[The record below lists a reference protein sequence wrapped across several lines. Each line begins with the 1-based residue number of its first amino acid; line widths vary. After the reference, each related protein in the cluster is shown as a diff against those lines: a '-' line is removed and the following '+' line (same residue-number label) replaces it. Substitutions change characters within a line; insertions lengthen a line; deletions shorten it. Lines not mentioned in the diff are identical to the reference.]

1 MKKNKI
7 LKYWN
12 LRAKKKLLKCT
23 NDLNLENNEI
33 DIFLSLIKKKSTVLD
48 IGCGDGELLRKLK
61 KNRCKCYGVDFS
73 QNLIQEAKKKI
84 KGYKIFLFRYE

>member
-7 LKYWN
+7 LEYWN

-33 DIFLSLIKKKSTVLD
+33 DIFLALIKKK
-48 IGCGDGELLRKLK
+48 INC
-61 KNRCKCYGVDFS
+61 
-73 QNLIQEAKKKI
+73 
-84 KGYKIFLFRYE
+84 FRYWLW

>member
-1 MKKNKI
+1 M
-7 LKYWN
+7 N

-61 KNRCKCYGVDFS
+61 KKMMQMLWC
-73 QNLIQEAKKKI
+73 
-84 KGYKIFLFRYE
+84 

>member
-7 LKYWN
+7 LEYWN

-61 KNRCKCYGVDFS
+61 KKIDANVMV
-73 QNLIQEAKKKI
+73 LILVKT
-84 KGYKIFLFRYE
+84 